1 MLALGEGPYNKKLS
15 CFRLNIN
22 QYVYLENSAF
32 ENCTVV
38 YQKAKNIR
46 SLLWWS
52 SMIGS
57 TSSY

>member
-1 MLALGEGPYNKKLS
+1 MLALGEDLYNKKLS

-46 SLLWWS
+46 SLL
-52 SMIGS
+52 
-57 TSSY
+57 